1 MILANGFSR
10 AKALYA
16 AFATIVHE
24 SDTNI
29 AAAID
34 DAAATASAV
43 ITSTDHTYVVGQRIM
58 RQALG
63 TGWTEIPAGIP
74 LFVVAAVASTSFS
87 VSLTEGGEAITA
99 TGSDGVFHACEV
111 FYAEPLSND
120 SATPEFAY
128 IKRRGM
134 TGLEGNAGQQ
144 LKSTTSEWS
153 WPLDE
158 ALRVLDLFG
167 GCDVG
172 QSLGYNRIYVRD
184 AADIASKVRKVS
196 ERFYGSVT
204 TGQNGSDGGGEFS
217 KPTLKLSALKPD
229 GSQVTWQTNQTVAA

>member
-1 MILANGFSR
+1 MITANGFSR

-24 SDTNI
+24 SDTAI
-29 AAAID
+29 AAAVSGGS
-34 DAAATASAV
+34 ASASAT
-43 ITSTDHTYVVGQRIM
+43 IALTGHAFTVGQRII
-58 RQALG
+58 RQDSG
-63 TGWTEIPAGIP
+63 TGWTEVPAGIP
-74 LFVVAAVASTSFS
+74 LFVVAAEAGVSIG
-87 VSLTEGGEAITA
+87 VSLTEGGTAISTTGTA
-99 TGSDGVFHACEV
+99 GKFHAAEV
-111 FYAEPLSND
+111 FYAEPLAND

-134 TGLEGNAGQQ
+134 AGLEGNAAQQ

-184 AADIASKVRKVS
+184 AADLTTKARKVS
-196 ERFYGSVT
+196 ERFYGSIT
-204 TGQNGSDGGGEFS
+204 TGQSGSDGGGEFS
-217 KPTLKLSALKPD
+217 KPQLKLSALKPD
-229 GSQVTWQTNQTVAA
+229 GSQVTWSTNQTVV